1 MSFRY
6 TETALLKDLGESI
19 FPVGNTA
26 ASNRYRKKKGIK
38 SCVEACWVAYHSSP
52 VSSWLLDQDILSLK
66 HMVLLPP
73 TNAHVCESS
82 VTVSMLISEYYPHAD
97 S

>member
-38 SCVEACWVAYHSSP
+38 SCVEAC
-52 VSSWLLDQDILSLK
+52 
-66 HMVLLPP
+66 
-73 TNAHVCESS
+73 
-82 VTVSMLISEYYPHAD
+82 
-97 S
+97 